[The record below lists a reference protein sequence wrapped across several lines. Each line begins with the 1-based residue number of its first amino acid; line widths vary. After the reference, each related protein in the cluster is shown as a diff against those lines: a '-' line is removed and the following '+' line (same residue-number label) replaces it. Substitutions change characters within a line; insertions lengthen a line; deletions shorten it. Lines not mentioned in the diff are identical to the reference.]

1 MATNITSQKSK
12 PMKCSFC
19 DFTAKTNGRYRH
31 EIEEHSSQILL
42 RAQHI
47 QFKNL
52 TKADLIVLIGR
63 DEEGKFLDYNTHKLT
78 HLQDHYKQMMRIDQV
93 QQNVDQV
100 QKYAEQVQ
108 DEVEQVQQ
116 DIDQV
121 QQNVDQVQQYAEQ
134 VQDEVEQVQQ
144 DIDQVQQNVD
154 QVQQYAEQVQDE
166 VEQLQQELAQLRLQ
180 NQELQEEQRR
190 QRREQAEIL
199 KELRAEREARLR
211 LSNNFEF
218 VTQAMRETLVLF

>member
-1 MATNITSQKSK
+1 MATNITPQKSK

-116 DIDQV
+116 
-121 QQNVDQVQQYAEQ
+121 
-134 VQDEVEQVQQ
+134 
-144 DIDQVQQNVD
+144 
-154 QVQQYAEQVQDE
+154 
-166 VEQLQQELAQLRLQ
+166 ELAQLRLQ